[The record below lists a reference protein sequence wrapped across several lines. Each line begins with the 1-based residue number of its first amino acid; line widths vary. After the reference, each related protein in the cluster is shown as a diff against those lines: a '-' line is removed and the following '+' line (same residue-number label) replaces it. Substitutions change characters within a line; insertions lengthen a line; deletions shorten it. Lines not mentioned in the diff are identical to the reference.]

1 MSIFGTIFGST
12 KKYSTQEETLTNEEI
27 KKIVS
32 RLRIRSLDQKE
43 EDLIEQAIAARRQ
56 GDGKISLQ
64 QIHEVLT
71 KLKNQHSISDNDRR
85 ALMEVFTEYLEQK

>member
-27 KKIVS
+27 KKMVS
-32 RLRIRSLDQKE
+32 RLRIRTLDQKE